1 MMLEKFLEWCNR
13 NSKSISLTIGGLNI
27 LSGIS
32 ALVNGNYALAVVGFT
47 IGGVLIF
54 DAYREY
60 K

>member
-1 MMLEKFLEWCNR
+1 MLEKFLEWCNR

>member
-1 MMLEKFLEWCNR
+1 MLNKFLEWCNR

>member
-1 MMLEKFLEWCNR
+1 MLNKFLEWCNR

-32 ALVNGNYALAVVGFT
+32 ALVNGNYAVAVVGFT
-47 IGGVLIF
+47 IGGVLVL

>member
-1 MMLEKFLEWCNR
+1 MLDKFFEWCNR

-32 ALVNGNYALAVVGFT
+32 ALVNGNYSLAVVGFT
-47 IGGVLIF
+47 IGGVLVL